1 MNKLII
7 VIFTLVIFTSCSYE
21 PMLSN
26 KVFNYSFK
34 EIILEGE
41 RITGERI
48 KNSLVKKGGGE
59 KKYKL
64 NIKTN
69 KIRNIISNDRK
80 GDPSI
85 YELKLI
91 VDYSVFEDE
100 NNIYQNTLI
109 KKVTYNDKVDKFEL
123 SKYEENL
130 LNNLSDNM
138 ANEIIIEISRLTE

>member
-7 VIFTLVIFTSCSYE
+7 LIFTLFIFTSCSYE

-41 RITGERI
+41 RKTGERI

-59 KKYKL
+59 KKYIL

-130 LNNLSDNM
+130 LSNLSDNM

>member
-34 EIILEGE
+34 EIILGGE
-41 RITGERI
+41 RKTGERI

-59 KKYKL
+59 KKYIL

-130 LNNLSDNM
+130 LKNLSDNM

>member
-41 RITGERI
+41 RKTGERI

-59 KKYKL
+59 KKYIL

-130 LNNLSDNM
+130 LKNLSDNM

>member
-41 RITGERI
+41 RKTGERI

-59 KKYKL
+59 KKYIL

>member
-7 VIFTLVIFTSCSYE
+7 VIFTLFIFTSCSYE

-41 RITGERI
+41 RKTGERI

-59 KKYKL
+59 KKYIL

-130 LNNLSDNM
+130 LSNLSDNM